1 MIIGALTLLV
11 ASAAVYGIFVNNQI
25 QAKPEQNTT
34 APDYSSQLDS
44 IKSQMTSLNSQ
55 INSISSSL
63 TALDTLK
70 NNVADIQTKL
80 NDIEDKGTLTQQPT
94 PTVSLTVVL
103 DKSAYALGDTMKITA
118 VGATPLKS
126 AQIELLDNS
135 GFVIIHRDT
144 LVDSSGKIAYDLSL
158 SNSLS
163 PGSYRVQVVSDQQTQ
178 SQLITIGTAS
188 TTQNN
193 PSTGSTTFTAQ
204 TDKSSYQQGD
214 LVQVIGTGTVG
225 SAVTA
230 TMSSPTGKTYT
241 SAVTIQGNGNYAMIF
256 SLSSTDENGTWNIT
270 VTNLGQSKSLSISVG
285 GTTGS
290 NTLTAQ
296 ADNSVYQRG
305 DIVSITGTGTANTSI
320 TGVMT
325 GPSGTTHNTSTTIQ
339 SNGSYVMR
347 FSTTSTDP
355 IGNWQITITNSGQS
369 KTLSVY
375 IQ

>member
-1 MIIGALTLLV
+1 
-11 ASAAVYGIFVNNQI
+11 
-25 QAKPEQNTT
+25 
-34 APDYSSQLDS
+34 
-44 IKSQMTSLNSQ
+44 
-55 INSISSSL
+55 
-63 TALDTLK
+63 
-70 NNVADIQTKL
+70 
-80 NDIEDKGTLTQQPT
+80 
-94 PTVSLTVVL
+94 
-103 DKSAYALGDTMKITA
+103 MKITA